1 MSHLGIVDLL
11 ARLVPLRPVKAI
23 LAKHAERCPACS
35 ARLAGRDEVRRILVQ
50 AADLGGMDDIW
61 PAVRRGAEAGGFN
74 PDPGLKPGRAAAAR
88 PRAWRFAAASLGLF
102 AAVFVTAWLIR
113 YLGGPGGPAASEEGF
128 RLHYARV
135 ERQAADTFVVQSP
148 EDGMVLVWV
157 GKSL

>member
-1 MSHLGIVDLL
+1 MSHSGIVDRL
-11 ARLVPLRPVKAI
+11 ARLVPLRPVKAR
-23 LAKHAERCPACS
+23 LAKHAETCPTCA
-35 ARLAGRDEVRRILVQ
+35 ARLACRDEVRRVLVQ
-50 AADLGGMDDIW
+50 AADLGRMDDIW
-61 PAVRRGAEAGGFN
+61 PAVRRGAEAGR
-74 PDPGLKPGRAAAAR
+74 PGTGPALEPGRTGAAR
-88 PRAWRFAAASLGLF
+88 PRAWRFASAALGLA

-135 ERQAADTFVVQSP
+135 ERRAADTFVVQSP